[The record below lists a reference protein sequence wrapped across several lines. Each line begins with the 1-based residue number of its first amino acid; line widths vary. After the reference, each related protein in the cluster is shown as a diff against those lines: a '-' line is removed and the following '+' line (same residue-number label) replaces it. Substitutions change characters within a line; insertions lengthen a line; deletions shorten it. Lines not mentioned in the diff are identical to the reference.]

1 MTAIDI
7 EAFEARAAEAERRL
21 NALEKKTGNAPS
33 GETAAFPLPLFAVFC
48 FVHSN
53 VYAHRLH
60 RAGTPGLPDQV
71 IAMLQSVVDDL
82 KQAKREQRQVR
93 QLAFSGATES
103 PACRSQGMP

>member
-21 NALEKKTGNAPS
+21 NALEKKAGSAPS
-33 GETAAFPLPLFAVFC
+33 GETASLSLPLSAAFC

-53 VYAHRLH
+53 VHAHWLH

-71 IAMLQSVVDDL
+71 VAMLQSVVDDL
-82 KQAKREQRQVR
+82 KQAKKEQRQVSAR
-93 QLAFSGATES
+93 AS
-103 PACRSQGMP
+103 